1 MKIDVVSKLI
11 MDFNLFLRT
20 AWNLQ
25 LASIHVIVNRN
36 IFTKQKHINHDILIS
51 LSSGKDKK

>member
-51 LSSGKDKK
+51 LSSGKID